1 MRSLKRKILPFALI
15 LLVAGCASEA
25 GDSGE
30 TEAEQQAP
38 AGPDPKPIVVMET
51 NWGTIAMELDR
62 EKAPKSVANFEVH
75 VRSGFYDGLIF
86 HRVMKGILI
95 QSGRLTA
102 EYAPRSSTAAF
113 LDNEGDNGLLN
124 VRGAVG
130 MARGADPN
138 SAKSE
143 FFINLKDNKPLDTT
157 EEKWGYAVFGQVI
170 SGMDVVDRI
179 GEVETRQR
187 GTREDVPIDPPIVI
201 DRAYLTTRAE
211 WEAANPAA
219 EGTAG

>member
-1 MRSLKRKILPFALI
+1 MRSLKKKILPFALM

-25 GDSGE
+25 GGGGE
-30 TEAEQQAP
+30 TEGEPEVP
-38 AGPDPKPIVVMET
+38 AGPDPKPIVVLET

-95 QSGRLTA
+95 QAGRLTA
-102 EYAPRSSTAAF
+102 EYAPRTSTAAF
-113 LDNEGDNGLLN
+113 LDNEGDNELLN

-130 MARGADPN
+130 MARGPDPN

-143 FFINLKDNKPLDTT
+143 FFINLKENKVLDTT

-187 GTREDVPIDPPIVI
+187 GTREDVPVDPPIVI
-201 DRAYLTTRAE
+201 ERAYLATRAE
-211 WEAANPAA
+211 WEAANPA
-219 EGTAG
+219 EDAGG